1 MAMQEIL
8 ASVKEVE
15 GHPTSNYPRKKKF
28 EDLKCESNYPVNY
41 KIV

>member
-1 MAMQEIL
+1 MATQEIL

-15 GHPTSNYPRKKKF
+15 GHPKSNYPRKEKSK
-28 EDLKCESNYPVNY
+28 DLKCENNYPVNY